1 MSYGSLIS
9 ATDPVGIISSF
20 KEYSTDANFYQI
32 LYGESILNDAVS
44 IVFYETCLGQNYS
57 DSIFETII
65 KSILNFFL
73 NITGSTLLGFFIGYL
88 TAVFLKMIS
97 GRVKNIEKIEIGL
110 MVILPWVSY
119 LTAQMLSLSGIVSLL
134 FNGIA
139 HATYTKPNLT
149 DWSKIVFFFNLDR
162 QNILRRCVKYF

>member
-20 KEYSTDANFYQI
+20 KDYSTDANFYQI

-44 IVFYETCLGQNYS
+44 IVFYETCINYQNNS
-57 DSIFETII
+57 DSFVETFF
-65 KSILNFFL
+65 KGLLSFFL
-73 NITGSTLLGFFIGYL
+73 NITGSTLLGFFIGFL

-119 LTAQMLSLSGIVSLL
+119 LTAQMFSLSGIVSLL

-149 DWSKIVFFFNLDR
+149 DWSKIVF
-162 QNILRRCVKYF
+162 